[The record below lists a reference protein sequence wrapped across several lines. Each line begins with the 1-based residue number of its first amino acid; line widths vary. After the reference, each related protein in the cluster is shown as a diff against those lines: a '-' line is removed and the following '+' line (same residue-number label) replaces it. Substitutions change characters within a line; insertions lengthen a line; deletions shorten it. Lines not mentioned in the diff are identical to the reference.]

1 DGRSMQ
7 TAREM
12 VPADDDQP
20 AARSPARSMTLDA
33 GFRPF
38 SRGIGLRLLT
48 LIVLFSSVVTLLST
62 LSQLYFD
69 YHRDVSDIERRLV
82 EIERTYLG
90 SLAGSLWHVDI
101 DQLRLQLEGLLRLP
115 DIELLEVRETVG
127 SVANPLVI
135 RVGAP
140 QGSSVIAR
148 DYTIV
153 YDDRGTVRPIGVLHV
168 SASLEGVYRRL
179 LDRAVVILV
188 TQGVKTFL
196 VSLFILYIVH
206 RLVTRHLVAIAEF
219 LGEFTLHS
227 GEALVLRRR
236 KPPARDELDQMVDAF
251 NDMRGNLARAYEDLR
266 EANVALVRDNEA
278 RRRAEEEVNRLN
290 AVLEQR
296 VRQRTAELEAA
307 NAELSSFAYSVSHDL
322 RAPLRRI
329 EGFGQMLQDNYVEV
343 IDEKGRH
350 YLERIRAGTRE
361 MAEMIDSFLKL
372 SRSTR
377 GELTVEPLDL
387 SAMVVET
394 VAKLEEKDPER
405 VVRVDIQPAVV
416 AEGDRKLMAVVLSNL
431 LENAW
436 KYTRRAET
444 AVVEFGMR
452 EEAGRPVYFIRDNGA
467 GFDMAFVDR
476 LFIPFHRLHKAEDFE
491 GIGIGLATVQR
502 IIARHGGRV
511 WAEGEPGR
519 GATFNFT
526 CWEGREP
533 GEQSNDPAGRG

>member
-1 DGRSMQ
+1 MD
-7 TAREM
+7 TAGD
-12 VPADDDQP
+12 VIPAEHDAV
-20 AARSPARSMTLDA
+20 AATRPRPTLA
-33 GFRPF
+33 AGTGGFRPF

-48 LIVLFSSVVTLLST
+48 LIILFSSLVTLLST
-62 LSQLYFD
+62 LSQLYID
-69 YHRDVSDIERRLV
+69 YHRDVSDIERRLE
-82 EIERTYLG
+82 EIERTNLD
-90 SLAGSLWHVDI
+90 SLASSLWHVDT
-101 DQLRLQLEGLLRLP
+101 DQLRVQLDGLLRLP
-115 DIELLEVRETVG
+115 DVEMLEVRETVG
-127 SVANPLVI
+127 SVANPLVVT
-135 RVGAP
+135 VG
-140 QGSSVIAR
+140 GSHGTSVIER
-148 DYTIV
+148 TYPII
-153 YDDRGTVRPIGVLHV
+153 YDDRGTPRPIGMLHV
-168 SASLEGVYRRL
+168 SATLEGVYRRL
-179 LDRAVVILV
+179 LERGVVILV

-219 LGEFTLHS
+219 LGEFTLHA

-236 KPPARDELDQMVDAF
+236 RPPARDELDQMVDAF
-251 NDMRGNLARAYEDLR
+251 NDMRGNLARAYHDLR
-266 EANVALVRDNEA
+266 EANRALVRDNEA
-278 RRRAEEEVNRLN
+278 RRRAEEEVTRLN

-329 EGFGQMLQDNYVEV
+329 EGFGQMLQEGYVEI
-343 IDEKGRH
+343 IDDKGRH
-350 YLERIRAGTRE
+350 YIERIRAGTRE

-387 SAMVVET
+387 SAMAADA
-394 VAKLEEKDPER
+394 VAKLREKDPDR
-405 VVRVDIQPAVV
+405 SVGATIAPAVTV
-416 AEGDRKLMAVVLSNL
+416 EGDRKLMAVVLSNL

-436 KYTRRAET
+436 KYTRRAD
-444 AVVEFGMR
+444 AAAIAFGVESR
-452 EEAGRPVYFIRDNGA
+452 AGRPVYFVRDNGA

-511 WAEGEPGR
+511 WAEGEPGQ
-519 GATFNFT
+519 GATFYFT

-533 GEQSNDPAGRG
+533 GEQPNDPAGRG